1 MRPSLVVGLALAV
14 AVLGSAQ
21 AARAQLLERA
31 SSAVRDE
38 PQQSRDDRN
47 DDRDDDRGS
56 SSSSNDDE
64 GQLRRGSR
72 TVRGSGS
79 DWSRPRSSGVSVW
92 GSGRPYFRAT
102 PAYSGSGDV
111 SGGKLTT
118 SPASDGLARTTSR
131 IALEGGF
138 VYPAERVSVGRIG
151 ASLRVQTT
159 FGLEIAARYSIFM
172 EPRPSGTDSL
182 VLGRIGLDWR
192 IITEEVMQFRV
203 GAAIRHFQDRFG
215 GLFGADVEAGLDFFP
230 IEPLILSFEA
240 NIGFVESS
248 MLIQAR
254 GSIGFLVDAFEIYLG
269 YNYEGIFGS
278 QNVDLGG
285 PMLGLRFWL

>member
-1 MRPSLVVGLALAV
+1 MHPSLVVGLALAV
-14 AVLGSAQ
+14 TVLGSTQ

-38 PQQSRDDRN
+38 PQQSRDDRD
-47 DDRDDDRGS
+47 DDRDDDQG
-56 SSSSNDDE
+56 SSSNDDE

-79 DWSRPRSSGVSVW
+79 DGSRPRSSGVSVW
-92 GSGRPYFRAT
+92 GAGRPYYRASVAPT
-102 PAYSGSGDV
+102 YSGGEGEKV
-111 SGGKLTT
+111 TT
-118 SPASDGLARTTSR
+118 APASDGLARTTTR

-138 VYPAERVSVGRIG
+138 VYPADPISVGRVG
-151 ASLRVQTT
+151 ASFRFQTT
-159 FGLEIAARYSIFM
+159 FGLEIAARYSIFV
-172 EPRPSGTDSL
+172 EPRPAGTDSL

-203 GAAIRHFQDRFG
+203 GAAVRHFQDRFG
-215 GLFGADVEAGLDFFP
+215 GLFGADLEAGLDFFP
-230 IEPLILSFEA
+230 VDPLILSFEA
-240 NIGFVESS
+240 NIGFVDSA
-248 MLIQAR
+248 MVVQAR
-254 GSIGFLVDAFEIYLG
+254 GAIGLLVDVFEIYLG

-285 PMLGLRFWL
+285 PMLGLRFWM